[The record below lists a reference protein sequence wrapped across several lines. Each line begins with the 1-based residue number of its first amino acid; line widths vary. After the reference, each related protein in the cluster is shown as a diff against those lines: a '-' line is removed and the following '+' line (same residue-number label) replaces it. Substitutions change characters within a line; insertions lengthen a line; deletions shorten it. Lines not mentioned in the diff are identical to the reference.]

1 MSDGRNLDIDE
12 LEKLAKLATPGDWW
26 IDSHGCHMIAHT
38 STGMESVFNT
48 SQEGD
53 AVRHADT
60 GNLSRWRNDNDATY
74 IANASPKIVLELIA
88 RLKEAEALNREL
100 AQASVSSIPEN
111 AKLIVLQ
118 VSENSQVTTD
128 QIRYIAESFAR
139 FKSTANTEVLCFI
152 GNDVMDVSS
161 FDEAKMLENGWIPAP
176 KLDPVYECEECSD
189 RLCGGTGVYEG
200 LKCDGIPF

>member
-1 MSDGRNLDIDE
+1 
-12 LEKLAKLATPGDWW
+12 
-26 IDSHGCHMIAHT
+26 MIAHT

-88 RLKEAEALNREL
+88 RLKAEALNREL

-111 AKLIVLQ
+111 AKLIV
-118 VSENSQVTTD
+118 
-128 QIRYIAESFAR
+128 FA
-139 FKSTANTEVLCFI
+139 
-152 GNDVMDVSS
+152 G
-161 FDEAKMLENGWIPAP
+161 
-176 KLDPVYECEECSD
+176 
-189 RLCGGTGVYEG
+189 
-200 LKCDGIPF
+200 